1 MALDLEEQ
9 EQLDA
14 LKTWWNSYGNLVT
27 SALLAVAVVIASY
40 KGWIYYQHKQST
52 EASVRYEALIK
63 LDPKDSKAIQSLSAD
78 LMDHY
83 ASTPYAGRAALTVG
97 ISNLTINDT
106 KSAKAQFAWAAQN
119 AKESQIQ
126 AIANLQLA
134 GVQYDEKNY
143 EEALKT
149 LASQHDQGFDGLYAD
164 LKGDILV
171 AQNKKDEARTAY
183 QEALNKLDASG
194 HYYQFTQHKLESLGS

>member
-14 LKTWWNSYGNLVT
+14 LKTWWSTYGNLLT
-27 SALLAVAVVIASY
+27 SALLVIVLALVAY
-40 KGWIYYQHKQST
+40 KGWAYYQHKQST
-52 EASVRYEALIK
+52 EASAKYEALIK
-63 LDPKDSKAIQSLSAD
+63 LDPKDSKEIQAISAD

-83 ASTPYAGRAALTVG
+83 ASTPYAGRAALTVAVT
-97 ISNLTINDT
+97 NLTVNDT
-106 KSAKAQFAWAAQN
+106 KSAKAQFAWAAEN
-119 AKESQIQ
+119 AKETQIQ

-134 GVQYDEKNY
+134 GIQFEEKSYD
-143 EEALKT
+143 EALKT
-149 LASQHDQGFDGLYAD
+149 LAIKHDEGFDGLYAD

-183 QEALNKLDASG
+183 QEALSKLDAEG
-194 HYYQFTQHKLESLGS
+194 RYYHFTEHKLESLGS

>member
-14 LKTWWNSYGNLVT
+14 LKTWWNTYGNLVIG
-27 SALLAVAVVIASY
+27 ALLAIVVVLASY

-52 EASVRYEALIK
+52 EASVKYEALIK
-63 LDPKDSKAIQSLSAD
+63 LDPKESKEIQTISAD

-83 ASTPYAGRAALTVG
+83 ASTPYAGRAALTVA
-97 ISNLTINDT
+97 ITNLTINDT
-106 KSAKAQFAWAAQN
+106 KSAKAQLAWAAQN

-134 GVQYDEKNY
+134 GVLFEEKNY
-143 EEALKT
+143 DEALKT
-149 LASQHDQGFDGLYAD
+149 LTIKHDEGFDGLYAD
-164 LKGDILV
+164 LRGDILV
-171 AQNKKDEARTAY
+171 AQNKKTEARTAY
-183 QEALNKLDASG
+183 EEALSKLDG
-194 HYYQFTQHKLESLGS
+194 EGRYYRFTEHKLESLGS

>member
-14 LKTWWNSYGNLVT
+14 LKTWWNTYGNLVT
-27 SALLAVAVVIASY
+27 GALVVVLLVLASY
-40 KGWIYYQHKQST
+40 KGWTYYQHKQST
-52 EASVRYEALIK
+52 EASVKYEALIK
-63 LDPKDSKAIQSLSAD
+63 LDPKDTKEIQTISAE

-83 ASTPYAGRAALTVG
+83 ASTPYAGRAALTLA
-97 ISNLTINDT
+97 ITNLTINDT
-106 KSAKAQFAWAAQN
+106 KSAKAQLSWAAQN

-134 GVQYDEKNY
+134 GVQFEEKNY
-143 EEALKT
+143 DGALKT
-149 LASQHDQGFDGLYAD
+149 LATKHDEGFDGLYAD

-183 QEALNKLDASG
+183 EEALGKLDAEG
-194 HYYQFTQHKLESLGS
+194 HYYHFTEHKLESLGS

>member
-14 LKTWWNSYGNLVT
+14 LKTWWNRYGNVLVT
-27 SALLAVAVVIASY
+27 ALLVVVVALVSY
-40 KGWIYYQHKQST
+40 KGWAYYQHKQSA
-52 EASVRYEALIK
+52 EASTKYEALIK
-63 LDPKDSKAIQSLSAD
+63 LDSKDSKEIQAISAD

-83 ASTPYAGRAALTVG
+83 ASTPYAGRAALSVAIT
-97 ISNLTINDT
+97 NLTANDA
-106 KSAKAQFAWAAQN
+106 KSAKAQFAWAAEN
-119 AKESQIQ
+119 AKETQIQ

-134 GVQYDEKNY
+134 ALQFEEKNY
-143 EEALKT
+143 DEALKT
-149 LASQHDQGFDGLYAD
+149 LAIKHDEGFDGLYAD

-183 QEALNKLDASG
+183 QEALNKLDAEG
-194 HYYQFTQHKLESLGS
+194 RYYHFTEHKLESLGS